1 MKKILFTIALPQELK
16 IIKEELKNIKSFFKV
31 DLLLT

>member
-16 IIKEELKNIKSFFKV
+16 IIKEELKKINTTFKI
-31 DLLLT
+31 DFLLT